1 MVMALPSEGTSTVV
15 NEELMEPVAGEAM
28 AEVIDM
34 VVGGWEKTR
43 LDLGSITKLDG
54 CAPQPGGSCS
64 LYIMRTNKVVTIP
77 TKLVQAV
84 RHLSNLVCYVHLS
97 NLVCYVV
104 YPILST

>member
-64 LYIMRTNKVVTIP
+64 LYIMCTNKVVTIP

-84 RHLSNLVCYVHLS
+84 HAQLTRLLRRLSNLIYVTK
-97 NLVCYVV
+97 VV
-104 YPILST
+104 STR